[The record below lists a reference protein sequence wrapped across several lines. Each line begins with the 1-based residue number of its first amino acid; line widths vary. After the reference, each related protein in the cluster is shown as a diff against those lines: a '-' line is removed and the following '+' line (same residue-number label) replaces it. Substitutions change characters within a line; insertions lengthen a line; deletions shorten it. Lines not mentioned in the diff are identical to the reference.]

1 VVEHLKVMAALTVE
15 HAYASLTVEHLKV
28 LMVEHLKVLNSRAP
42 AGPGVFVKRK
52 DGEGGHAPIVLF
64 D

>member
-1 VVEHLKVMAALTVE
+1 M
-15 HAYASLTVEHLKV
+15 VEHLKV